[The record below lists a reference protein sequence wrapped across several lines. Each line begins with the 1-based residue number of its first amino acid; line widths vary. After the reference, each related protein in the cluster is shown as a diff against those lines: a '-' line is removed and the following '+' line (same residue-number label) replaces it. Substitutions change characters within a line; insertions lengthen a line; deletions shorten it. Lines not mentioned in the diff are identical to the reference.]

1 MDKCDFCKHDRGP
14 LVGRLDICAT
24 CHHHDRF
31 QPKER
36 MNELEQVR
44 YEKILRD
51 EEWINDKSE
60 EFDRATALKVLQ
72 ALSHKMRPSLNMYG
86 EKTLIISRYEFE
98 VIRRKYL
105 D

>member
-1 MDKCDFCKHDRGP
+1 MNKCDFCKHDRGP
-14 LVGRLDICAT
+14 LVGRLDICAA
-24 CHHHDRF
+24 CHHRDRF

-72 ALSHKMRPSLNMYG
+72 ALSHKMHPSLNMYG
-86 EKTLIISRYEFE
+86 EKTLVISRYEFE